1 MFSKNFNHIPFDHK
15 VKKKNQI
22 YLKKLLNFNNLLK
35 NYPLL
40 KSFGKN
46 YNYSFNKIKIKK
58 LKKFNTINIIGIGG
72 SILGTKAIFSFLKN
86 KIRKN
91 IFFYD
96 NLNYDKIEK
105 SNKKCLNIIVS
116 KSGNTIETII
126 NFNLISKNKKNNKNI
141 FITETSNNIL
151 KNLGNKLKSDII
163 EHKNFIGGRYSV
175 LSEVGMLPSELVGFK
190 TEKFKKLNQL
200 IKNKNFLNNLITN
213 VSAIYNYT
221 KIGKTNSIILNY
233 DERSDDFF
241 RWYQQLTAESLGK
254 DGKGILPLISTMPKD
269 NHSLLQLYLD
279 GPKNTFFT
287 FFNVDEKNTEKFNSS
302 ILINKYSGNSIKT
315 LNNLIN
321 IKNKAAQ
328 IVFKQKKIPFRSFQI
343 FKRNEETI
351 GELFC
356 FFVLETILLAELLK
370 INAFDQPAVELVKLQ
385 TKKLLIN

>member
-58 LKKFNTINIIGIGG
+58 LKKFNIINIIGIGG

-315 LNNLIN
+315 LNNIIN

>member
-1 MFSKNFNHIPFDHK
+1 MFSKNFNHIPFNHK
-15 VKKKNQI
+15 VKKKNQT

>member
-15 VKKKNQI
+15 VKKKNQT

-175 LSEVGMLPSELVGFK
+175 LSEVGMIPSELVGFK

-200 IKNKNFLNNLITN
+200 IKNKNFLNNLISN

-315 LNNLIN
+315 LNNIIN

>member
-175 LSEVGMLPSELVGFK
+175 LSEVGMIPSELVGFK

-315 LNNLIN
+315 LNNIIN

>member
-126 NFNLISKNKKNNKNI
+126 NFNLISKKKNNNKNI

-175 LSEVGMLPSELVGFK
+175 LSEVGMIPSELVGFK

-315 LNNLIN
+315 LNNIIN

>member
-58 LKKFNTINIIGIGG
+58 LKKFNIINIIGIGG

-328 IVFKQKKIPFRSFQI
+328 IVFKQKKIPFRSFEI

>member
-15 VKKKNQI
+15 VKKKNQT

-46 YNYSFNKIKIKK
+46 YNYSFNQIKIKK
-58 LKKFNTINIIGIGG
+58 LKKFNIINIIGIGG

-175 LSEVGMLPSELVGFK
+175 LSEVGMIPSELVGFK

-200 IKNKNFLNNLITN
+200 IKNKNFLNNLISN

-221 KIGKTNSIILNY
+221 QIGKTNSIILNY

>member
-46 YNYSFNKIKIKK
+46 YNYSFNQIKIKK
-58 LKKFNTINIIGIGG
+58 LKKFNIINIIGIGG

-213 VSAIYNYT
+213 VSAIYSYT

>member
-58 LKKFNTINIIGIGG
+58 LKKFNIINIIGIGG

-315 LNNLIN
+315 LNNIIN

-343 FKRNEETI
+343 FRRNEETI

>member
-58 LKKFNTINIIGIGG
+58 LKKFNIINIIGIGG

-213 VSAIYNYT
+213 VSAIYSYT

>member
-175 LSEVGMLPSELVGFK
+175 LSEVGMIPSELVGFK

-200 IKNKNFLNNLITN
+200 IKNKNFLNNLISN

-315 LNNLIN
+315 LNNIIN

>member
-58 LKKFNTINIIGIGG
+58 LKKFNIINIIGIGG

-175 LSEVGMLPSELVGFK
+175 LSEVGMIPSELVGFK

-315 LNNLIN
+315 LNNIIN

>member
-22 YLKKLLNFNNLLK
+22 YLKKLLNFNKLLK

-58 LKKFNTINIIGIGG
+58 LKKFNIINIIGIGG

>member
-58 LKKFNTINIIGIGG
+58 LKKFNIINIIGIGG

-315 LNNLIN
+315 LNNIIN

-328 IVFKQKKIPFRSFQI
+328 IVFKQKKNSI
-343 FKRNEETI
+343 
-351 GELFC
+351 
-356 FFVLETILLAELLK
+356 
-370 INAFDQPAVELVKLQ
+370 
-385 TKKLLIN
+385 

>member
-58 LKKFNTINIIGIGG
+58 LKKFNIINIIGIGG

-200 IKNKNFLNNLITN
+200 IKNKNFLNNLISN

>member
-15 VKKKNQI
+15 VKKKNQT

-58 LKKFNTINIIGIGG
+58 LKKFNIINIIGIGG

-315 LNNLIN
+315 LNNIIN

>member
-58 LKKFNTINIIGIGG
+58 LKKFNIINIIGIGG

-175 LSEVGMLPSELVGFK
+175 LSEVGMIPSELVGFK

-200 IKNKNFLNNLITN
+200 IKNKNFLNNLISN

>member
-58 LKKFNTINIIGIGG
+58 LKKFNIINIIGIGG

-175 LSEVGMLPSELVGFK
+175 LSEVGMIPSELVGFK

>member
-46 YNYSFNKIKIKK
+46 YNYSFNQIKIKK
-58 LKKFNTINIIGIGG
+58 LKKFNIINIIGIGG

>member
-175 LSEVGMLPSELVGFK
+175 LSEVGMIPSELVGFK

>member
-1 MFSKNFNHIPFDHK
+1 MFSKNFNHIPFNHK
-15 VKKKNQI
+15 VKKKNQT

-46 YNYSFNKIKIKK
+46 YNYSFKKIKIKK
-58 LKKFNTINIIGIGG
+58 LKKFNIINIIGIGG

-175 LSEVGMLPSELVGFK
+175 LSEVGMIPSELVGFK

-315 LNNLIN
+315 LNNIIN

>member
-58 LKKFNTINIIGIGG
+58 LKKFNIINIIGIGG

-86 KIRKN
+86 KIKKN

-151 KNLGNKLKSDII
+151 KNLGNKLKSYII

-328 IVFKQKKIPFRSFQI
+328 IVFKQKKIPFRSFEI

>member
-15 VKKKNQI
+15 VKIKKQI

-40 KSFGKN
+40 KSFAKN

-96 NLNYDKIEK
+96 NLSYDKIEK

-126 NFNLISKNKKNNKNI
+126 NFNLINKNKKNNKNI
-141 FITETSNNIL
+141 FITEISNNIL
-151 KNLGNKLKSDII
+151 RNLGNKLKSDII

-175 LSEVGMLPSELVGFK
+175 LSEVGMIPSELVGFK

-287 FFNVDEKNTEKFNSS
+287 FFNVDDKNTEKFNSS
-302 ILINKYSGNSIKT
+302 ILINKYSGNNIKT
-315 LNNLIN
+315 LNNIIN

>member
-58 LKKFNTINIIGIGG
+58 LKKFNIVNIIGIGG